1 MRTQTLIILS
11 LFLNLICVRA
21 ADLFVEA
28 ESFTHK
34 GGWVVDQQFMDLMGS
49 SYLLA
54 HGMGEPVED
63 AYTEVTFPE
72 MGTYYV
78 YVRTYNWT
86 SPWKDG
92 EGPGK
97 FSLSVG
103 NKKMISPLG
112 ADGSAWM
119 WQVAGK
125 VSVKDRKTVLKLHD
139 LTGFDGRCDAIYFTT
154 EEGQMPPSDMKQ
166 LDAFRRKALGL
177 PDIPTLAG
185 QYDLV
190 VVGAGIAG
198 MSAAVAAARLG
209 CKVALINDRPVVGG
223 NNSSEIRVHLG
234 GRIEAGPYKELG
246 NPIVRATAQSV
257 TWPVPIIVW
266 DVKPAKNLEKVLLPK
281 RPIR

>member
-1 MRTQTLIILS
+1 MRPV
-11 LFLNLICVRA
+11 FL
-21 ADLFVEA
+21 
-28 ESFTHK
+28 
-34 GGWVVDQQFMDLMGS
+34 MDLMGS

-72 MGTYYV
+72 TGTYYV

-139 LTGFDGRCDAIYFTT
+139 LTGFDGRLYIKRRR
-154 EEGQMPPSDMKQ
+154 PPQ
-166 LDAFRRKALGL
+166 ICNPRRR
-177 PDIPTLAG
+177 
-185 QYDLV
+185 YCRYHV
-190 VVGAGIAG
+190 
-198 MSAAVAAARLG
+198 
-209 CKVALINDRPVVGG
+209 
-223 NNSSEIRVHLG
+223 EH
-234 GRIEAGPYKELG
+234 
-246 NPIVRATAQSV
+246 
-257 TWPVPIIVW
+257 
-266 DVKPAKNLEKVLLPK
+266 
-281 RPIR
+281 